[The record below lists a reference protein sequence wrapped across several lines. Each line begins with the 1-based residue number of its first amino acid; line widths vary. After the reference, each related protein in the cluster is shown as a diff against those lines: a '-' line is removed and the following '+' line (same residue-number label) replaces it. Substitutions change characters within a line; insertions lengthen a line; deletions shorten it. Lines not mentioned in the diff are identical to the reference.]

1 MVICQKLELKKKIQK
16 LFDEAKAK
24 WPGVFDEASQ
34 IQLSPSHL
42 SIIIAGFQNI
52 KLFNSNLQIIDEA
65 FEYLVGKNAKG
76 EKGQY
81 FTPRVVI
88 DMCVQMLN
96 PQKKEYV
103 VDTACGSA
111 GFLVHTMQYVWKGL
125 GTDEARKEYAG
136 RYLFGI
142 DFDEKSTKIS
152 RAIMLIAGDGKSHIL
167 NLNSLNPKE
176 WQGDEPEKLCARA
189 ELQERLRCFDDYDK
203 NRQNRDSFRYF
214 DFDILLSNPPFAG
227 EIKEGYFYINWRK
240 FCFKNTHRAHF
251 SMNIADGNLLSSAK
265 QFFPIKIDTCKK
277 VRDEIT

>member
-1 MVICQKLELKKKIQK
+1 MDNLDFIFALEVV
-16 LFDEAKAK
+16 E
-24 WPGVFDEASQ
+24 
-34 IQLSPSHL
+34 HL
-42 SIIIAGFQNI
+42 SQPEIF
-52 KLFNSNLQIIDEA
+52 L
-65 FEYLVGKNAKG
+65 GKALK
-76 EKGQY
+76 
-81 FTPRVVI
+81 
-88 DMCVQMLN
+88 MLN
-96 PQKKEYV
+96 PKDGEYV
-103 VDTACGSA
+103 IDPACGSG
-111 GFLVHTMQYVWKGL
+111 GFLIQTMKYIWSNSLK
-125 GTDEARKEYAG
+125 TASKEARIEYA
-136 RYLFGI
+136 RKYLYGI
-142 DFDEKSTKIS
+142 DFDEKSVKIA
-152 RAIMLIAGDGKSHIL
+152 RALMLIAGDGKSHIL